1 MTAEAMSARQ
11 AKRRLRGVFVTP
23 LAQVVRTAVHGEP
36 IFFTVVNRRDEIQKH
51 HLLGAFYEPEEL
63 AIIARHFPMGGAFL
77 DIGTNI
83 GNHTLYVAKFL
94 RASRIVCI
102 EPNPAAIAV
111 LESNI
116 MLNGIQ
122 QVVDSQYLGI
132 GLSDHA
138 SENASMRVP
147 AKNLGASRVIEGA
160 GDIRLERADI
170 LLAGQTFDLVKIDVE
185 GMELMVLAGMEGLLK
200 SHRPKMFIEVDNRN
214 ADGFHAWVE
223 TAGYAVIER
232 FQRYPANVNFL
243 VGAKP

>member
-1 MTAEAMSARQ
+1 MNVAARR
-11 AKRRLRGVFVTP
+11 AKRRLKGVFVTP
-23 LAQVVRTAVHGEP
+23 LAQVVRTTVHGEP
-36 IFFTVVNRRDEIQKH
+36 VFFTVINARDEIQKY
-51 HLLGAFYEPEEL
+51 HLTGAFYEPEEL

-102 EPNPAAIAV
+102 EPNPAAISV

-122 QVVDSQYLGI
+122 RVVDAQYLGI

-147 AKNLGASRVIEGA
+147 VKNLGGSRVIEGA
-160 GDIRLERADI
+160 GDIRLARADV
-170 LLAGQTFDLVKIDVE
+170 LLADQMFDLVKIDVE
-185 GMELMVLAGMEGLLK
+185 GMELLVLSGMEGLLK
-200 SHRPKMFIEVDNRN
+200 SHRPKMFVEVDNAN
-214 ADGFHAWVE
+214 ADGFHRWVDKV
-223 TAGYAVIER
+223 GYTVIEQ
-232 FQRYPANVNFL
+232 FQRYPTNVNYL
-243 VGAKP
+243 VGPKT

>member
-1 MTAEAMSARQ
+1 MNVATMEARK
-11 AKRRLRGVFVTP
+11 AKRRARGVFVSP
-23 LAQVVRTAVHGEP
+23 MAQVVRTSVHGEP
-36 IFFTVVNRRDEIQKH
+36 VFFTVVNRRDEIQKY
-51 HLLGAFYEPEEL
+51 HLTGAFYEPEEL
-63 AIIARHFPMGGAFL
+63 AIIARHFPIGGAFL

-94 RASRIVCI
+94 HAARIVCI

-122 QVVDSQYLGI
+122 KIVDGQHLGI

-147 AKNLGASRVIEGA
+147 AKNLGGSRVIEGA
-160 GDIRLERADI
+160 GDIRLARADV
-170 LLAGQTFDLVKIDVE
+170 LLAGQSFDLIKIDVE

-200 SHRPKMFIEVDNRN
+200 AQTPKMFVEVDNAN
-214 ADGFHAWVE
+214 ADGFQAWVAK
-223 TAGYAVIER
+223 AGYQVIER
-232 FQRYPANVNFL
+232 FQRYPTNVNYL
-243 VGAKP
+243 IGPAT

>member
-1 MTAEAMSARQ
+1 MNVDTVAVRRAR
-11 AKRRLRGVFVTP
+11 RRVKGVFVSP
-23 LAQVVRTAVHGEP
+23 KAQVVRTSLHGEP
-36 IFFTVVNRRDEIQKH
+36 IFFTVVNPRDEIQKY
-51 HLLGAFYEPEEL
+51 HLQGAFYEPEEL
-63 AIIARHFPMGGAFL
+63 AIIARHFPLGGAFL

-116 MLNGIQ
+116 MLNAIHR
-122 QVVDSQYLGI
+122 VVDGQYLGI

-138 SENASMRVP
+138 SETASMRVP
-147 AKNLGASRVIEGA
+147 VKNLGGSRVIEGA
-160 GDIRLERADI
+160 GDIRLARADT

-200 SHRPKMFIEVDNRN
+200 THRPKMFIEVDNTN
-214 ADGFHAWVE
+214 AEGFDRWVK
-223 TAGYAVIER
+223 TVGYQVIER
-232 FQRYPANVNFL
+232 FQRYPSNVNYL
-243 VGAKP
+243 VGPAT